1 MGFQEEKYNI
11 DTMKANISKL
21 GVMLSSHYDIAILP
35 EGGSLVDD
43 LFRQPPLNNKIDFK
57 DFSIRATKVVL
68 PGKTIKTSTS
78 KVLAFDY
85 EHPSEKVFEKTLR
98 ITFLNDASNLL
109 RNFFY
114 NWQNLIID
122 GFGNHR
128 FRDEYACTIRIA
140 SEYQNDTTPIRTSPT
155 GRGVRFGSIY
165 SFRSAYPRVVSGN
178 EFLSTQPNPVEF
190 DVEFDYVIESTE
202 SER

>member
-35 EGGSLVDD
+35 EGGSLVDG

-114 NWQNLIID
+114 EWQNLIVD
-122 GFGNHR
+122 EFGNHR
-128 FRDEYACTIRIA
+128 FRNEYACTIRIA

-165 SFRSAYPRVVSGN
+165 SFRGAYPRVVSGN

-190 DVEFDYVIESTE
+190 DVEFDYLIESTE

>member
-68 PGKTIKTSTS
+68 PGKTIKTATS

-140 SEYQNDTTPIRTSPT
+140 SEVQNDPKRQ
-155 GRGVRFGSIY
+155 VRFGSIY